1 MNECSF
7 FVVVD
12 FKVDTGKPLSNGA
25 VAGIVVAACAVFAM
39 LVVLLLRLT
48 GYLGGKEEDENGKK
62 NETYFSCS
70 RNALSHFQDL
80 DCFTFLTL
88 SEELRGL
95 DLQTGSF
102 TLKQIKRATN
112 NFDPE
117 NKIGEGGFGPV
128 YKVMMIALGFFVF
141 IFTSFVRLDYKY

>member
-1 MNECSF
+1 MF
-7 FVVVD
+7 FLCAVVD
-12 FKVDTGKPLSNGA
+12 YKVDDGKPLSNGA
-25 VAGIVVAACAVFAM
+25 VAGIVVAACAVFA
-39 LVVLLLRLT
+39 LLVLLILRLT
-48 GYLGGKEEDENGKK
+48 GYLGRKEEDDNGNKI
-62 NETYFSCS
+62 TSFHYS
-70 RNALSHFQDL
+70 RTSLRHFQYL
-80 DCFTFLTL
+80 TFFCFVL

-128 YKVMMIALGFFVF
+128 YKVRNC
-141 IFTSFVRLDYKY
+141 SR

>member
-1 MNECSF
+1 MF
-7 FVVVD
+7 LD
-12 FKVDTGKPLSNGA
+12 YKVDDGKPLSNGA
-25 VAGIVVAACAVFAM
+25 VAGIVVAACAVFA
-39 LVVLLLRLT
+39 LLVLLILRLT
-48 GYLGGKEEDENGKK
+48 GYLGRKKEEDDNGKQDNIK
-62 NETYFSCS
+62 NLSKSFSRFYLFVS
-70 RNALSHFQDL
+70 RSLIL
-80 DCFTFLTL
+80 VLCFFL

-128 YKVMMIALGFFVF
+128 YKVMIAS
-141 IFTSFVRLDYKY
+141 FT

>member
-1 MNECSF
+1 MF
-7 FVVVD
+7 FLSAVVD
-12 FKVDTGKPLSNGA
+12 YKVDDGKPLSNGA
-25 VAGIVVAACAVFAM
+25 VAGIVVAACAVFAF
-39 LVVLLLRLT
+39 LVLLILRLT
-48 GYLGGKEEDENGKK
+48 GYLGRKEEDDNGNKIASF
-62 NETYFSCS
+62 YYS
-70 RNALSHFQDL
+70 RTSLSHFQYL
-80 DCFTFLTL
+80 TFFCFVL

-128 YKVMMIALGFFVF
+128 YKVMNC
-141 IFTSFVRLDYKY
+141 FT

>member
-1 MNECSF
+1 MF
-7 FVVVD
+7 LD
-12 FKVDTGKPLSNGA
+12 YKVDDGKPLSNGA
-25 VAGIVVAACAVFAM
+25 VAGIVVAACAVLA
-39 LVVLLLRLT
+39 LLVLLILRLT
-48 GYLGGKEEDENGKK
+48 GYLGRKKEEDDNGNKITSRTCLK
-62 NETYFSCS
+62 SFSRFTC
-70 RNALSHFQDL
+70 LFQDL
-80 DCFTFLTL
+80 ILVLCFFL

-128 YKVMMIALGFFVF
+128 YKVMIPSLH
-141 IFTSFVRLDYKY
+141 SSVRL